1 MPGPPPP
8 GSSLESVIQRF
19 SRMVL
24 SIGRRAGLAD
34 SDLDEL
40 IQEVRLRLW
49 RKQNATPL
57 QAELPASYVHQ
68 AARTAAID
76 IVRARRS
83 RMADASQTLD
93 TVTIAD
99 GIAAPDVAIEEREA
113 ADRIMQVVDG
123 LATDR
128 RAAVKLHLAGYRR
141 EEISSMLGW
150 SDVRTRNL
158 VHRGLADLRD
168 KLIALGLA
176 PAGDQ

>member
-8 GSSLESVIQRF
+8 GSSIESVIQRF

-24 SIGRRAGLAD
+24 SIGRRAGLVE

-49 RKQNATPL
+49 RKQNAST
-57 QAELPASYVHQ
+57 QETELPATYVHQ
-68 AARTAAID
+68 AARSAAID

-83 RMADASQTLD
+83 RMADATQTLD

-99 GIAAPDVAIEEREA
+99 RISSPDVAIEEREA
-113 ADRIMQVVDG
+113 ADRIMQVVDE
-123 LATDR
+123 LAADR

-141 EEISSMLGW
+141 EEISAMLGW
-150 SDVRTRNL
+150 NDVRTRNL
-158 VHRGLADLRD
+158 VHRGLQDVRD
-168 KLIALGLA
+168 RLIALGLA
-176 PAGDQ
+176 PAGDD